1 MSRPQIAL
9 FGGSFDPPHLGHV
22 LAAVHARSVGGC
34 TEVWILPCA
43 VHPWAK
49 ALSPWDRRWAL
60 CQAAFGT
67 LGPWCQVRNDEQANP
82 SGFTYDLVVKLR
94 RENPGADFLLMG
106 GSDTGQQLPAWHRGD
121 ELARI
126 IGIHVVPRGGHD
138 AGISALPPVSSTL
151 VRKLLLTQDPAV
163 AELLPRGV
171 LDQIRHHDWYRTTR
185 SDGP

>member
-1 MSRPQIAL
+1 MTRPRIAL

-34 TEVWILPCA
+34 AEVWVLPSA

-49 ALSPWDRRWAL
+49 ALSPWDRRWIL
-60 CQAAFGT
+60 CQEAFAP
-67 LGPWCQVRNDEQANP
+67 LGPWCRVRDDERGNP

-94 RENPGADFLLMG
+94 AENPEADFLLMG
-106 GSDTGQQLPAWHRGD
+106 GSDTKQQLPAWYRGE

-151 VRKLLLTQDPAV
+151 VRKLLAARDPAV
-163 AELLPRGV
+163 AELLPRAV
-171 LDQIRHHDWYRTTR
+171 HERVIDQGWYLP
-185 SDGP
+185 G